1 MPDKR
6 THRGP
11 NPQDAELFTEET
23 IGVLRMACEDFSLLL
38 SKGYADKSSLKIVGD
53 KFNLTKRQRLAVM
66 RSCCSD
72 QQLEL
77 RISHKKHVQD
87 LRGKS
92 IAIDGYNLL
101 ITIESALGGGIILK
115 GRDGCFRDL
124 ASIHGTYR
132 KVDETI
138 PAIMLIADY
147 LGEVEVSKVKWF
159 FDSSVSN
166 SAKLKK
172 LLEKLAIE
180 NNWRWQIELSLS
192 PDAELIKSDLI
203 IVSSDSVVLD
213 GCGSWVNLGAE
224 IITQKIPAAKVVDLS
239 KKKPQAFI
247 PAARAKCT
255 LLKIV
260 RVFSSAARR
269 PF

>member
-11 NPQDAELFTEET
+11 NPQDAELFTEKK
-23 IGVLRMACEDFSLLL
+23 IGILQQGCEDFSLLL

-72 QQLEL
+72 QQLEF
-77 RISHKKHVQD
+77 RISHKKHHQD

-92 IAIDGYNLL
+92 VAIDGYNLL
-101 ITIESALGGGIILK
+101 ITIESALGGGIIFK

-138 PAIMLIADY
+138 PAVILIADY
-147 LGEVEVSKVKWF
+147 LQEVEVGKVQWF
-159 FDSSVSN
+159 LDRPVSN

-172 LLEKLAIE
+172 LLEQLAME
-180 NNWRWQIELSLS
+180 NDWPWQIELSLS
-192 PDAELIKSDLI
+192 PDADLIKSDSI
-203 IVSSDSVVLD
+203 VVSSDSVILD
-213 GCGSWVNLGAE
+213 NCGGWVDLGAE
-224 IITQKIPAAKVVDLS
+224 IIQQEIPSAKIVDLS
-239 KKKPQAFI
+239 
-247 PAARAKCT
+247 
-255 LLKIV
+255 
-260 RVFSSAARR
+260 
-269 PF
+269 